1 MRKIILSEAQ
11 FVSLFNKP
19 GNGNFYQDGE
29 FAVTNDRMNALRG
42 EMYPFY
48 KSHYNED
55 KDKIIH
61 QLARVK
67 VMRMIDNGEKLP
79 EFGDPK
85 IYKTVYNNT
94 FSRRQVE
101 YVENQLRQKYENMSL
116 EELYDEMLINQ
127 ERGGYEGKVAS
138 QKAIEKLLEDGFF
151 DSYLN
156 GQVKDLALWTLGK
169 LGNNNDMLVKLY
181 SKNKFTKELNA
192 KSFETQMKKTM
203 DEIVNNDDA
212 FMKNPLFLALDLL
225 RSSIWKL
232 SRIPK

>member
-156 GQVKDLALWTLGK
+156 GQVKDLALWTLEK

-181 SKNKFTKELNA
+181 SKNKFTKEL
-192 KSFETQMKKTM
+192 
-203 DEIVNNDDA
+203 
-212 FMKNPLFLALDLL
+212 
-225 RSSIWKL
+225 
-232 SRIPK
+232 

>member
-1 MRKIILSEAQ
+1 MKKIILSEAQ

-48 KSHYNED
+48 KSRYNED

-67 VMRMIDNGEKLP
+67 VMRMLDNGEELP
-79 EFGDPK
+79 DFGDFK
-85 IYKTVYNNT
+85 LYNTLEGNT
-94 FSRRQVE
+94 FSQKQVE
-101 YVENQLRQKYENMSL
+101 YIENQIRPKYENMSL

-127 ERGGYEGKVAS
+127 ERGMYEGRIAS
-138 QKAIEKLLEDGFF
+138 KKAIEKLLKEGFF
-151 DSYLN
+151 DKYLN

-169 LGNNNDMLVKLY
+169 L
-181 SKNKFTKELNA
+181 
-192 KSFETQMKKTM
+192 
-203 DEIVNNDDA
+203 
-212 FMKNPLFLALDLL
+212 
-225 RSSIWKL
+225 
-232 SRIPK
+232 